1 MKSQAI
7 PFRVGH
13 ELDSSAWVVHAKGPG
28 VNKVQVNDETQV
40 REIVQLR
47 DEKVGHEIGKHR
59 DESELR

>member
-7 PFRVGH
+7 PFLVGH

-28 VNKVQVNDETQV
+28 ENKVQVSNETQV
-40 REIVQLR
+40 REIVNLR
-47 DEKVGHEIGKHR
+47 DGKVVHEIEKHR